1 MSYQIEMQGRGG
13 LLGSGVWGA
22 LSHNTASS
30 GQKAPPGGL
39 LQQERAPPPLLSTEL
54 GVLTPKLGP
63 PPLFSPKAPF
73 LGGSPLNC
81 HFMDCLCNYVHQR
94 PVLGGLKEGPWGP
107 PEAFLPHFM
116 SPASPL
122 LGLRK
127 EIGGP

>member
-1 MSYQIEMQGRGG
+1 M
-13 LLGSGVWGA
+13 
-22 LSHNTASS
+22 
-30 GQKAPPGGL
+30 
-39 LQQERAPPPLLSTEL
+39 
-54 GVLTPKLGP
+54 LTPKLGP
-63 PPLFSPKAPF
+63 PPLFSPEAPF